1 MQRATVKVPAQVRP
15 VTRPNSIIF
24 TLYGDFVHRYGD
36 TLWIGSLVRLMAEF
50 GLSEAAVRQAVSR
63 MSRQGWLRAVKNG
76 NRASYALTERGIVRV
91 EAIAPRIYEPAA
103 EWDGR
108 WRLLSYAIPEKNRE
122 RRDRLRKDLV
132 LLGLAPLSPS
142 TWISPRDIA
151 AAMRETAQAHQVAKH
166 VHFFLAEYAGPL
178 SDSELLQRSWDL
190 DSLAAAYREF
200 IDFYSPRLVSERATG
215 ALLPS
220 PAFVERVWLVQ
231 DFRRFLYLDP
241 GLPSAL
247 LPPHWPGSVA
257 SALFREYYRLISS
270 KATHFFESILPAG
283 H

>member
-1 MQRATVKVPAQVRP
+1 MRP
-15 VTRPNSIIF
+15 VTRPNSVIF
-24 TLYGDFVHRYGD
+24 TLYGDFVHAHGD
-36 TLWIGSLVRLMAEF
+36 RLWIGSLVRLMAEF

-63 MSRQGWLRAVKNG
+63 MSRQGWLTALKHG
-76 NRASYALTERGIVRV
+76 NRAYYALTQRGIKRV
-91 EAIAPRIYEPAA
+91 EAISPRIYEPAH

-122 RRDRLRKDLV
+122 RRDRLRKDLI

-151 AAMRETAQAHQVAKH
+151 EAIRETTEAHDVAEH
-166 VHFFLAEYAGPL
+166 VHFFLADYGGPL
-178 SDSELLQRSWDL
+178 SDSELLNRSWDL
-190 DSLAAAYREF
+190 TRIAAAYREF
-200 IDFYSPRLVSERATG
+200 INHYAPRLEAERTSASLS
-215 ALLPS
+215 AAD
-220 PAFVERVWLVQ
+220 AFVERVWLVQ

-247 LPPHWPGSVA
+247 LPAHWPGSVA

-270 KATHFFESILPAG
+270 KAAQFFESILPAQA
-283 H
+283 